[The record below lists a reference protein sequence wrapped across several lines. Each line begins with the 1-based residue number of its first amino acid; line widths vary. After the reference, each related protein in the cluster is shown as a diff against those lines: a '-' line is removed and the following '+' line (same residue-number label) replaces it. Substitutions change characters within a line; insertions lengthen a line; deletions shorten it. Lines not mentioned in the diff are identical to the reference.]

1 MCCHKLF
8 LKYYFADGLKKKD
21 EELQHQLILTDQV
34 KQQLQAIQ
42 EEFS

>member
-1 MCCHKLF
+1 
-8 LKYYFADGLKKKD
+8 LKKKD
-21 EELQHQLILTDQV
+21 EELQHQLILTDQI